1 MRMNPARRAGAAI
14 ALMVVVVVVGAVAG
28 CTPTHPDGASSSPS
42 GSGSGSGSG
51 PVLSAAVYR
60 DQAAQ
65 LVIEIAAVVA
75 PGDPVTKIDTGDSGA
90 TNCERPLQKL
100 YYYSMGRQFDAP
112 AGQTGGSLIPAIITQ
127 LQAHGFQTA
136 APQEMSGWPGVRAGN
151 QAIDL
156 SVQGDPTGRTVRF
169 SIASQC
175 GTLPPRIDDTTA
187 PSVTP
192 TITPSPSV

>member
-1 MRMNPARRAGAAI
+1 
-14 ALMVVVVVVGAVAG
+14 VAG

-42 GSGSGSGSG
+42 GSGAGSG

-60 DQAAQ
+60 EQVEQ
-65 LVIEIAAVVA
+65 LVIQIAAVVA
-75 PGDPVTKIDTGDSGA
+75 PGDPVTKIYGGDSGA

-100 YYYSMGRQFDAP
+100 YYYLVGRQFDAP
-112 AGQTGGSLIPAIITQ
+112 AGQTGGALIPAIITQ
-127 LQAHGFQTA
+127 LQAHGFQTSPPGPIA
-136 APQEMSGWPGVRAGN
+136 GWPAV
-151 QAIDL
+151 QAQTTTVGL
-156 SVQGDPTGRTVRF
+156 SVQGDPKGRTVRF
-169 SIASQC
+169 SIDSRC